1 MRYIF
6 RNRMGRAAL
15 QKGGA
20 LIYVLIA
27 VALMAA
33 LTGTLVGGGGSQ
45 SSRTQNAF
53 KLANELSSQIR
64 VIRSA
69 IQDCVLRFPQ
79 GDQAD
84 IAQANYNDPYPLNPT
99 SNEFSTP
106 AGNDNV
112 EHLRCPGT
120 SGAAGNDDYRQIFTG
135 SGEFSGFLPSAP
147 DLMSDWTYFN
157 GDATIQGLQLDGV
170 FIQINST
177 RSDPFIAEAMEK
189 VDNLMASCEVDYL
202 VGTGSNS
209 CPNNTQC
216 LRYWII
222 RGPNTAAT
230 GGPNACP

>member
-1 MRYIF
+1 MNF
-6 RNRMGRAAL
+6 HPKSQFAKAVL

-64 VIRSA
+64 VVRSA
-69 IQDCVLRFPQ
+69 IQDCVLRFPR
-79 GDQAD
+79 GDGAD
-84 IAQANYNDPYPLNPT
+84 IAEANYNDPYPLNPA
-99 SNEFSTP
+99 SSEFSAP
-106 AGNDNV
+106 SANNNV
-112 EHLRCPGT
+112 SALRCPGT
-120 SGAAGNDDYRQIFTG
+120 SSASGNDDYREIFSG
-135 SGEFSGFLPSAP
+135 SNEFSGFLPRTP
-147 DLMSDWTYFN
+147 DLMDDWTYFN
-157 GDATIQGLQLDGV
+157 GDATVSGLRLDGV
-170 FIQINST
+170 FIQISST
-177 RSDPFIAEAMEK
+177 KSDPFIAEAMEK

-209 CPNNTQC
+209 CANNTQC

-230 GGPNACP
+230 GGPNSCP